1 MPRENMNEWD
11 KDLYQK
17 VDRYNLVPN
26 LEQCLQCGKCTGNCP
41 VAALHPSYNPRQ
53 IVHDILSGDI
63 ERIMASEE
71 IWRCMWC
78 ANCYRVCQV
87 DIHYPLLMMQLRY
100 LALEN
105 GYGLKYVTPINKYAY
120 RAMEKG
126 LTFVP
131 GQKGV
136 EKILRL
142 RSGIGVEP
150 WPNVSEKAIAEYGA
164 IFEQTGALDW
174 MKALDEVQAKGEE
187 KPVQLTFMGGRLI
200 DERYNAEEG
209 N

>member
-1 MPRENMNEWD
+1 
-11 KDLYQK
+11 
-17 VDRYNLVPN
+17 
-26 LEQCLQCGKCTGNCP
+26 
-41 VAALHPSYNPRQ
+41 
-53 IVHDILSGDI
+53 
-63 ERIMASEE
+63 
-71 IWRCMWC
+71 
-78 ANCYRVCQV
+78 
-87 DIHYPLLMMQLRY
+87 
-100 LALEN
+100 
-105 GYGLKYVTPINKYAY
+105 
-120 RAMEKG
+120 
-126 LTFVP
+126 
-131 GQKGV
+131 V